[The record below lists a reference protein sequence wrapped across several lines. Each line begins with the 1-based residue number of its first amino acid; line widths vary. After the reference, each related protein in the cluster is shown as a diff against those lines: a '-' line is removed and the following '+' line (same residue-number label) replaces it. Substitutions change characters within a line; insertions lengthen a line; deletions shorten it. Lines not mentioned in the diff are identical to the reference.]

1 MCQVLSRDD
10 GAPLGCVLRP
20 PNGGEATYAYTIT
33 GALRRLG
40 RARATTQPGVRSSAR
55 SAPRRARRGRRTPG
69 VGPLFDLTPLGFRPD
84 LARRRPEAPGGPARA
99 TISWEFECLLSM
111 FSGII
116 APCRWL
122 SWRHGTWAS
131 SQAVDAIAALRAG
144 TSANA
149 SSRRNSALRYAHEEG
164 CRVFTVGF
172 RYRASNVTCF
182 KLCRISHRSER

>member
-69 VGPLFDLTPLGFRPD
+69 VGPLFDYDTPRVVGQCSTPNK
-84 LARRRPEAPGGPARA
+84 RA
-99 TISWEFECLLSM
+99 F
-111 FSGII
+111 
-116 APCRWL
+116 
-122 SWRHGTWAS
+122 
-131 SQAVDAIAALRAG
+131 
-144 TSANA
+144 
-149 SSRRNSALRYAHEEG
+149 
-164 CRVFTVGF
+164 
-172 RYRASNVTCF
+172 
-182 KLCRISHRSER
+182 SHRNVHSSFRMRRGQGKRSYSPVIVTTSVFGILPLSIALLRT

>member
-20 PNGGEATYAYTIT
+20 PNGGEATCAYTIT

-84 LARRRPEAPGGPARA
+84 LARDGLRPPGALPERPSVGNLNACYRCSPAKP
-99 TISWEFECLLSM
+99 FHD
-111 FSGII
+111 F
-116 APCRWL
+116 P
-122 SWRHGTWAS
+122 
-131 SQAVDAIAALRAG
+131 
-144 TSANA
+144 
-149 SSRRNSALRYAHEEG
+149 
-164 CRVFTVGF
+164 
-172 RYRASNVTCF
+172 
-182 KLCRISHRSER
+182 HR

>member
-1 MCQVLSRDD
+1 MMVLRRRGVHTQLRVNLKPTEECDMCQVLSRDD

-69 VGPLFDLTPLGFRPD
+69 VGPLFGLTPLGFRPD

-116 APCRWL
+116 APCRWP

-131 SQAVDAIAALRAG
+131 SQACRRHRRATCRYKCQCVVAPQLGAPLRP
-144 TSANA
+144 
-149 SSRRNSALRYAHEEG
+149 
-164 CRVFTVGF
+164 
-172 RYRASNVTCF
+172 
-182 KLCRISHRSER
+182 